1 MFLIKLFE
9 LYMDNRFSVQFST
22 EGHRAQLQAR
32 LIYLSNIIKY

>member
-1 MFLIKLFE
+1 MLLIKLFE
-9 LYMDNRFSVQFST
+9 IYMDNKFSVQSST